1 MSVSAAFGKFSVLVI
16 RTDNLPAMTEFYR
29 DTLGL
34 EPKASGETF
43 SAFHTGAGGEL
54 VLWNDAVKPFVPGF
68 AGADLEAAHADLLK
82 RGGEPTPIDEHPGG
96 KHFYLTDP
104 DGNTIAFSNG

>member
-1 MSVSAAFGKFSVLVI
+1 MTPSSFGKFAVLAI
-16 RTDNLPAMTEFYR
+16 KTRDLPAMTAFYR
-29 DTLGL
+29 DVLGL
-34 EPKASGETF
+34 EPKAAGETF

-54 VLWNDAVKPFVPGF
+54 VLWNDAAGPFVPGF
-68 AGADLEAAHADLLK
+68 AGADLEAAREALLDAK
-82 RGGEPTPIDEHPGG
+82 PTEIEDHPGG